1 MRRAVADGSL
11 HRGRVAA
18 DALRRL
24 LPGAP
29 PALSGVAVTRVRR
42 LWLTLALLW
51 HRPRPSV
58 GVLDR
63 LHRPR
68 DARGS
73 RCGRW

>member
-1 MRRAVADGSL
+1 MRAM
-11 HRGRVAA
+11 
-18 DALRRL
+18 
-24 LPGAP
+24 
-29 PALSGVAVTRVRR
+29 VTRLRR

-58 GVLDR
+58 GVLHR

-73 RCGRW
+73 QTGRR

>member
-1 MRRAVADGSL
+1 MSTA
-11 HRGRVAA
+11 
-18 DALRRL
+18 
-24 LPGAP
+24 
-29 PALSGVAVTRVRR
+29 RR

-51 HRPRPSV
+51 HRPPPSV
-58 GVLDR
+58 GVLHR